1 MFTGLV
7 EEKGALIGR
16 VTRGPGARLSLRCK
30 MAPLVLGE
38 SIAVDGVCLTV
49 DAIVPGGFEAEASAE
64 TLARSTL
71 GARAIGAS
79 VNLER
84 ATPLGGRMGG
94 HVVGGHVDA
103 VGAIVEKKPV
113 GEALKVTFSFPRE
126 LGALIAEKGSI
137 AIDGVSLTIN
147 GVAGDR
153 FDVVLVPHTRGATSL
168 DALAVGTKVNLEVD
182 VLARYVARQ
191 LAVLGIE
198 GREASSAGAGADS
211 NAASGT
217 GEGAASSDE
226 AWLSRLS
233 RAGYT

>member
-7 EEKGALIGR
+7 EEKGTLTGR
-16 VTRGPGARLSLRCK
+16 VTRGPGARLSLRCR
-30 MAPLVLGE
+30 MARLVLGE
-38 SIAVDGVCLTV
+38 SISVDGVCLTV

-71 GARAIGAS
+71 GGRPIGAS

-94 HVVGGHVDA
+94 HVVAGHVDA
-103 VGAIVEKKPV
+103 VGSIVEKTPV
-113 GEALKVTFSFPRE
+113 GEALKVTFAFPRE
-126 LGALIAEKGSI
+126 LAAFIAEKGSI
-137 AIDGVSLTIN
+137 AINGVSLTVN
-147 GVAGDR
+147 GVGGDQ
-153 FDVVLVPHTRGATSL
+153 FDVVLVPHTRGETSL

-191 LAVLGIE
+191 LSVLGI
-198 GREASSAGAGADS
+198 GAVA
-211 NAASGT
+211 GT
-217 GEGAASSDE
+217 GTSSTPSAASSDE

>member
-7 EEKGALIGR
+7 EEKGTLAGR

-49 DAIVPGGFEAEASAE
+49 EAIVAGGFEAEASAE

-71 GARAIGAS
+71 GARAVGAS

-94 HVVGGHVDA
+94 HVVAGHVDA
-103 VGAIVEKKPV
+103 VGSLVEKKPV
-113 GEALKVTFSFPRE
+113 GEALKVTFAFPTE
-126 LGALIAEKGSI
+126 LSAFIAEKGSI
-137 AIDGVSLTIN
+137 AIDGVSLTVN
-147 GVAGDR
+147 GVSADR

-191 LAVLGIE
+191 LAVLGIH
-198 GREASSAGAGADS
+198 SAGPSGVSPAK
-211 NAASGT
+211 ASGM